1 MIILTLILL
10 ANLPLGQRLRIT
22 YLQSLPLAF
31 CLITCFVS
39 VLLTS
44 LSIFGLVT
52 PWIIRTLM
60 LGFILSGLVYAYRHV
75 FFKLTNPW
83 HQWVSCSLV
92 EKLIALYLCTIL
104 SVTAFN
110 AIFFPPSNWDSM
122 AYHMSRVAFWFQ
134 NQSVFPYI
142 TNEPRQNQMTPG
154 AEFLILIE
162 QLIWKSDQWANSIQ
176 LTAFLTIGL
185 GVWGWFSAWGLSRL
199 NRLALLAVFFA
210 APMLILQAQTTQND
224 LAASVPTLV
233 IVLAVVDHFLNHNRN
248 ISANCSSYII
258 FGIPIAISA
267 GYMIKP
273 TSLLVSAPF
282 LLAITPAYILTVA
295 RDFRCFLIGITSLLI
310 AALTAIPE
318 ITIKLIKYDHLFN
331 ERLTIPN
338 LSNPREQFFNSVRH
352 LADHVPQEI
361 SLPAI
366 NFFAKVL
373 QVNADILTRSDLV
386 FSRNSNEDYVGNPVQ
401 FIATLIFLGPLLLKS
416 GRKRLYLMGISLLGA
431 WILFH
436 AVIKNQEW
444 TSRLQTPWFV
454 AALVVWG
461 LAISLNSDL
470 FNKKHIRRLCIAF
483 AFLSLTMSFYILQN
497 MTAQRLYQS
506 EGTILLSE
514 SQWFKGYYLRRPR
527 VTLNLDNLKQKIN
540 ECDVIY
546 IRSRKNQYDYPIAWE
561 AIKLGKRVE
570 HDVGNLE
577 QAHKSCTVVPSF
589 PRKDIPETSIFSSP

>member
-1 MIILTLILL
+1 
-10 ANLPLGQRLRIT
+10 
-22 YLQSLPLAF
+22 
-31 CLITCFVS
+31 
-39 VLLTS
+39 
-44 LSIFGLVT
+44 
-52 PWIIRTLM
+52 M
-60 LGFILSGLVYAYRHV
+60 LGFILSGLIYAYRHV

-83 HQWVSCSLV
+83 HQWVSCTLV
-92 EKLIALYLCTIL
+92 EKLIVLYLCTIL

-142 TNEPRQNQMTPG
+142 TNDVRQNQMTPG
-154 AEFLILIE
+154 AEYLILIE

-176 LTAFLTIGL
+176 LSAFLTVGL
-185 GVWGWFSAWGLSRL
+185 GVWGWFSAWGVSRL
-199 NRLALLAVFFA
+199 NRLVLLAIFFA
-210 APMLILQAQTTQND
+210 APMLILQAHTTQND

-233 IVLAVVDHFLNHNRN
+233 IVLAVVDHFLNHTTK
-248 ISANCSSYII
+248 ISKNCSRYIV

-282 LLAITPAYILTVA
+282 LLAITPAYILTVT
-295 RDFRCFLIGITSLLI
+295 RDFRLFLLGITSLLI
-310 AALTAIPE
+310 ALLTSIPE
-318 ITIKLIKYDHLFN
+318 AVIKLIKYDHLFN
-331 ERLTIPN
+331 DRLTTLN

-352 LADHVPQEI
+352 IADHLPQEI
-361 SLPAI
+361 SLPSI

-373 QVNADILTRSDLV
+373 QVNADILTKSDLV
-386 FSRNSNEDYVGNPVQ
+386 FSQRSNEDYVGNPVQ

-461 LAISLNSDL
+461 LAISLNSNL
-470 FNKKHIRRLCIAF
+470 FNKKYIRRLCIAVT
-483 AFLSLTMSFYILQN
+483 FLSLTMSFYILN
-497 MTAQRLYQS
+497 NVTVQRLAQIR
-506 EGTILLSE
+506 GTPLLSE
-514 SQWFKGYYLRRPR
+514 SQRFKGYYLRRPR
-527 VTLNLDNLKQKIN
+527 VLLNLDNLKQKIS

-561 AIKLGKRVE
+561 TIKLGKRVE

-577 QAHKSCTVVPSF
+577 QAHKSCTVVPS
-589 PRKDIPETSIFSSP
+589 IPKEDTPGKSTF